1 MARSLA
7 LCATRDDTRIR
18 RISLIFPAGFG
29 YANDTAKQDQPDR
42 ARTRRAQFGLA
53 AHEAAA
59 LSGAVTRFNP
69 PAS

>member
-1 MARSLA
+1 L
-7 LCATRDDTRIR
+7 
-18 RISLIFPAGFG
+18 GFG
-29 YANDTAKQDQPDR
+29 HANDTAKRINPTGRDCDG
-42 ARTRRAQFGLA
+42 AQFGLA